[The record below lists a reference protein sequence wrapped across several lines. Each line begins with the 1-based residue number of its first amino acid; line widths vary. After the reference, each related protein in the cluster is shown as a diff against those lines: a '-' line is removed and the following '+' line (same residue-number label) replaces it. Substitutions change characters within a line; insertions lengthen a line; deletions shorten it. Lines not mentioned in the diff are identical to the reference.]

1 MTGEATGR
9 FALLARAIGHFAE
22 HGIGD
27 TSLRALAEAIGTSHR
42 MLIYHFGSREGLLA
56 AVVDTVEQ
64 GARDTL
70 ARMVEEARTAPDPVE
85 SGLRYWQLVTD
96 DALIYGP
103 LFFELSSHAMLG
115 LPHAAE
121 LRERLVTTWL
131 DALES
136 MWTTRGVPLRAARD
150 QARLDLA
157 VARGLLHDLLL
168 TGERAAV
175 DQAMQRYAADSVAR
189 LLPESVSGPA

>member
-1 MTGEATGR
+1 VSPGATGR
-9 FALLARAIGHFAE
+9 DALLAGAIGHFAQ
-22 HGIGD
+22 HGVVD

-70 ARMVEEARTAPDPVE
+70 ARMVEEAGGEADPLEV
-85 SGLRYWQLVTD
+85 GLRYWQLVTD

-115 LPHAAE
+115 LAHAVE

-136 MWTTRGVPLRAARD
+136 MWTTRGVPEIAARQ

-168 TGERAAV
+168 TGDRPAIDRAMRA
-175 DQAMQRYAADSVAR
+175 YAAETVAR
-189 LLPESVSGPA
+189 LLPTT

>member
-1 MTGEATGR
+1 VTQPATGR
-9 FALLARAIGHFAE
+9 DALLERAIGHFAE
-22 HGIGD
+22 HGVGD

-56 AVVDTVEQ
+56 AVVDTVEA
-64 GARDTL
+64 GARQTL
-70 ARMVEEARTAPDPVE
+70 AEMVEAAKADPDPAQA
-85 SGLRYWQLVTD
+85 GLRYWRLVTD
-96 DALIYGP
+96 DALVYGP

-115 LPHAAE
+115 LPHAVE

-136 MWTTRGVPLRAARD
+136 MWRARGVPKRRARE
-150 QARLDLA
+150 QGRLDLA

-168 TGERAAV
+168 TGDRSRVDAV
-175 DQAMQRYAADSVAR
+175 MKRYVTETVAR
-189 LLPESVSGPA
+189 MLG